1 MVVEI
6 IDKEKGEV
14 IQYDIKKPQMR
25 SYNTAM
31 QVPPS
36 GEVNKELSLFVPG
49 QSMELGEIISR
60 SARGMEIP
68 IVTKRGVYLSKSI
81 DDEIDVLDKFDRDLT
96 DYTRAMLK
104 FRHQQ
109 EELHRKQIEEKAK
122 KDELY
127 NQWLKE
133 LEIKKDSPTPPA
145 E

>member
-1 MVVEI
+1 MVFEI
-6 IDKEKGEV
+6 LDKENGEV
-14 IQYDIKKPQMR
+14 IQHEIKQPQMR
-25 SYNTAM
+25 SYNTAI
-31 QVPPS
+31 QVPPT

-60 SARGMEIP
+60 AARGMEIP
-68 IVTKRGVYLSKSI
+68 IVTKQGVYLSKSI

-96 DYTRAMLK
+96 DYTRAMIK

-109 EELHRKQIEEKAK
+109 EELHRKQKEEKQK

-127 NQWLKE
+127 NKWLRE
-133 LEIKKDSPTPPA
+133 LEIKKDPTPPPA

>member
-1 MVVEI
+1 MVVEV

-14 IQYDIKKPQMR
+14 LQYDIKKPQMR

-36 GEVNKELSLFVPG
+36 GEKNKELSLFVPG

-68 IVTKRGVYLSKSI
+68 IVTKQGVYLSKSI

-109 EELHRKQIEEKAK
+109 EEFHRKQKEEKAK

-127 NQWLKE
+127 NKWLKE
-133 LEIKKDSPTPPA
+133 LEIKKDLTPPPA